1 MVEEFAWNWRILLR
15 TFTKQRLSIIS
26 FYWLLVKE
34 IRKTA
39 SGQFISYNKENEQYY
54 LDPQRDIDYSCAGRF

>member
-1 MVEEFAWNWRILLR
+1 MELENLIKNICE
-15 TFTKQRLSIIS
+15 TKIKYYKL
-26 FYWLLVKE
+26 YWLLVKE

-54 LDPQRDIDYSCAGRF
+54 LDPQRDIDYSCPGRF